1 MGESR
6 GGAFQAE
13 GTARTKAGRRVPG
26 WGLLRVQRGGPEG
39 QSREEGCP
47 EGGRRGPWKRL
58 QGLQGFSFRQAG
70 GERREGLRSAEEP
83 TREASG
89 GR

>member
-1 MGESR
+1 MRESR
-6 GGAFQAE
+6 GGAFQARVLRVQEPE
-13 GTARTKAGRRVPG
+13 GECLGE
-26 WGLLRVQRGGPEG
+26 GLLRVQRGGPGG

-47 EGGRRGPWKRL
+47 EGGLRGPWKPLR
-58 QGLQGFSFRQAG
+58 GLQGFSFRQAG

-83 TREASG
+83 TRGARG